1 MTVKCTTN
9 GKEAVNCTDAIHG
22 TMARFS
28 CGSFYENSR
37 LSMLPAICLDG
48 RWSEEAPS
56 CIPTCGKTSALRD
69 PTLIINGQD
78 ATLEDFPWQVALYRL
93 KDKELL
99 CGGSLLN
106 ARMILTAAHCIT
118 DSQGHLL
125 PKEDYVGKN
134 YRNFDDSRDSS
145 HKQTSSIHEI
155 FVPEQYQGFDQN
167 YLADIALIAT
177 VKSFTLTAWV
187 QPVCIDWQKNYDRLI
202 LDEKKKGVVS
212 GWGYT
217 RETGNSSEALRNLEL
232 SVVPKKKC
240 EKEVPEDFARYL
252 TYDKLCAGYLNHSTS
267 VCLGDSGGGLVFKY
281 QDRYY
286 IGGVVSSS
294 PITDTPERG
303 CNSQQYS
310 LYTFVYNYTDI
321 FILRNMLRFES
332 SDVNCDGCLPETGC
346 TLPKDLA
353 TKIANGSVV
362 QERNALQH
370 AAYVGERP
378 TNIFCSGVLL
388 NEKVLLTMRICVS
401 RGSRKEDYKIARD
414 LFYPY
419 NADYTDLGDI
429 LVIEDTAFIVVK
441 KTFKTEPSLGKTCD
455 WINIYPRGTLN
466 QAKHY
471 VFISNYVDKDG
482 KSWDMLQGKHIS
494 FQLRYFKT

>member
-1 MTVKCTTN
+1 
-9 GKEAVNCTDAIHG
+9 
-22 TMARFS
+22 
-28 CGSFYENSR
+28 
-37 LSMLPAICLDG
+37 
-48 RWSEEAPS
+48 
-56 CIPTCGKTSALRD
+56 
-69 PTLIINGQD
+69 
-78 ATLEDFPWQVALYRL
+78 
-93 KDKELL
+93 
-99 CGGSLLN
+99 
-106 ARMILTAAHCIT
+106 MILTAAHCIT

-125 PKEDYVGKN
+125 PKADYVVAVGKN

-145 HKQTSSIHEI
+145 HKQTSSIHEM

-177 VKSFTLTAWV
+177 VKSFKLTAWV

-217 RETGNSSEALRNLEL
+217 RETGNSSEALRKLEV

-294 PITDTPERG
+294 PITDTPDRG
-303 CNSQQYS
+303 CNSQQDS
-310 LYTFVYNYTDI
+310 LYTFVYNYADI

-332 SDVNCDGCLPETGC
+332 SDVNCDGCSPEKGC

-362 QERNALQH
+362 QERNPRQH
-370 AAYVGERP
+370 AIYSYVGMRVK
-378 TNIFCSGVLL
+378 TIFCSGVLL
-388 NEKVLLTMRICVS
+388 NEKVLLTMRTCVFP
-401 RGSRKEDYKIARD
+401 GSRKEDYRIKRD
-414 LFYPY
+414 LFNPY
-419 NADYTDLGDI
+419 EDDYTDLGDI
-429 LVIEDTAFIVVK
+429 VVIENTTFIVVK
-441 KTFKTEPSLGKTCD
+441 KTFKTALSLEKTCD
-455 WINIYPRGTLN
+455 WIKIYPRGTLN
-466 QAKHY
+466 QLKYY
-471 VFISNYVDKDG
+471 VSYLFRFVKSKFLKTEILYLLCNYGEQFIKQSCTNGRV
-482 KSWDMLQGKHIS
+482 
-494 FQLRYFKT
+494 